1 MKYMM
6 DTNICIYIIKRKP
19 MEVFARFQEHEY
31 SEICISS
38 ITLAELSYGVEKS
51 SNISQNKFAL
61 HCFLAPVDILQFT
74 DRAAIEYGKIRASLE
89 RRGEVIGAYD
99 MLIAAHAYSEGIT
112 LVTNN
117 TSEFSRISGLNIENW
132 TIQ

>member
-1 MKYMM
+1 MRFML

-19 MEVFARFQEHEY
+19 AEVFTQFHKHEF

-38 ITLAELSYGVEKS
+38 VTFAELSYGVEKS
-51 SNISQNKFAL
+51 SNVSRNKFAL
-61 HCFLAPVDILQFT
+61 NCFLAPVDVLLFT
-74 DRAAIEYGKIRASLE
+74 DRAAIEYGKIQASLE
-89 RRGEVIGAYD
+89 KRGEIIGAYD

-117 TSEFSRISGLNIENW
+117 TSEFKRIEGLKIENW
-132 TIQ
+132 VK

>member
-1 MKYMM
+1 MKFML

-19 MEVFARFQEHEY
+19 MEVFTRFQKHKF

-38 ITLAELSYGVEKS
+38 ITLAELGYGVEKS

-61 HCFLAPVDILQFT
+61 NCFLAPVDILPFT

-89 RRGEVIGAYD
+89 KRGEIIGAYD

-117 TSEFSRISGLNIENW
+117 TSEFARIAGLNIENW
-132 TIQ
+132 VK